1 MVSYEALRKNNEVA
15 ANLIRLWAYLDN
27 KGLWFGLFG
36 RVSEQSSS
44 LSDFLP
50 RWFHVIISCEL
61 KFLRTIQDLLAF
73 SMIEAREDLSAYTVH
88 PVVHE
93 WALQGLAA
101 EGKGGL
107 A

>member
-1 MVSYEALRKNNEVA
+1 MASYEALRKKNKVA

-27 KGLWFGLFG
+27 KDLWFGLFG
-36 RVSEQSSS
+36 GVLEQSSS
-44 LSDFLP
+44 LRDFLP
-50 RWFHVIISCEL
+50 RWFHVIISSEL

-88 PVVHE
+88 PVVYE

-101 EGKGGL
+101 EGKEGL
-107 A
+107 T

>member
-1 MVSYEALRKNNEVA
+1 MT
-15 ANLIRLWAYLDN
+15 
-27 KGLWFGLFG
+27 
-36 RVSEQSSS
+36 
-44 LSDFLP
+44 
-50 RWFHVIISCEL
+50 ISCEL

-101 EGKGGL
+101 EGKGGF